1 MIRRMLSNARHF
13 IIGLFASNAPAWL
26 IEGAGKLHASL
37 IYMRAVRSIPAYRQ
51 KVKEH
56 LGYVPFILSTRN
68 FHKLPIIDKETY
80 LRGNEFERL
89 VSGQISSAYSIQRSS
104 GYSGTP
110 TYWLKTS
117 NEARKSSSSFRLVW
131 DQYLN
136 PGGEKTLVIV
146 GFSLGTWV
154 SGTDVLRLCYD
165 LVISSRRKLTTVS
178 PGEDVEETLEIIRFF
193 GKHFERLVIFGNPIY
208 AKALVDEGADIDWE
222 SLNVVFVTG
231 GETTTEA
238 WRHYMAERLGIKTAD
253 IPYHIINAYGASD
266 FGATTATET
275 PLAMRIKQLAALD
288 PTLAKAIFGRAGN
301 LPNLFQYHPL
311 VHHFEQHQEG
321 FLVTYWSQIPL
332 IRYNVHD
339 RGRVLYFNEMKKIL
353 AEYGYNINRLFGGQ
367 EKQPFKL
374 PFIFVDT
381 RSDGTVS
388 IGGANVF
395 PGNIETAIIEHARLR
410 AQVEHFYISVAED
423 KDLNM
428 RLVIQLMVR
437 DFEQKSPKWLDEFK
451 EIALQAILGTLIRD
465 NQEYRVTWKNNRLVT
480 PVIQLIAPDKDHTEA
495 IKRHYIRDGL
505 DLEEAL

>member
-1 MIRRMLSNARHF
+1 MFRRLFNNARHF
-13 IIGLFASNAPAWL
+13 VIGLFAAHAPAWL

-37 IYMRAVRSIPAYRQ
+37 IYMRAVRSCPAYRQ

-56 LGYVPFILSTRN
+56 LGCVPFIISTKN
-68 FHKLPIIDKETY
+68 FHKLPIVDKQTY
-80 LRGNEFERL
+80 LRTTEFDRL
-89 VSGQISSAYSIQRSS
+89 VAGKISSAYSIQRSS
-104 GYSGTP
+104 GYSGVP
-110 TYWLKTS
+110 TYWLKTP
-117 NEARKSSSSFRLVW
+117 NEARKSNSSFRLVW

-136 PGGEKTLVIV
+136 PNDEKALVIV
-146 GFSLGTWV
+146 GFSMGSWV

-165 LVISSRRKLTTVS
+165 LAIGSRRKLTTIS
-178 PGEDVEETLEIIRFF
+178 PGEDVEESLEIIRFF
-193 GKHFERLVIFGNPIY
+193 GKYFERLIIFGNPIY
-208 AKALVDEGADIDWE
+208 AKSLVDEGDDIDWK
-222 SLNVVFVTG
+222 SLNVVLVTG

-238 WRHYMAERLGIKTAD
+238 WRSYMADRLGISLEN

-288 PTLAKAIFGRAGN
+288 PKMARAIFGRDAN

-311 VHHFEQHQEG
+311 VHHFEQHEEG

-339 RGRVLYFNEMKKIL
+339 RGRVIYFNEMKKIL

-367 EKQPFKL
+367 EKQPFRL
-374 PFIFVDT
+374 PFIYVDT

-395 PGNIETAIIEHARLR
+395 PGNIETALIEHAKLR
-410 AQVEHFYISVAED
+410 TNVEHFYISVAED
-423 KDLNM
+423 KNLNP
-428 RLVIQLMVR
+428 RLVIQLMIR
-437 DFEQKSPKWLDEFK
+437 DFEQKSPRWLEDFK
-451 EIALQAILGTLIRD
+451 DTALQAILATLIRD
-465 NQEYRVTWKNNRLVT
+465 NQEYRVTWKNNPAVT
-480 PVIQLIAPDKDHTEA
+480 PIIQLIAPDEDYAET
-495 IKRHYIRDGL
+495 IKRHYIKDAA